1 MDRRNTLPAVMES
14 LDIPEN
20 FTRLRFTSDSVGK
33 IYNYRQPVCLVQC

>member
-33 IYNYRQPVCLVQC
+33 IYNYRQSV